1 MLGAEQRTKT
11 VMSDE
16 LSNDS
21 KRPNPPEDPAPR
33 VPDERDLAIERLKRA
48 VVDERRHS
56 KALRETVEALRGTAD
71 SLRESAE
78 ALRHEVEALEKNYSA
93 QLADACSRRE
103 AAEKKLAEQQV
114 SMAKI
119 DSARE
124 DALRLLYEAHTELEQ
139 IAAERAQ
146 LPQAPASGDDRQAAA
161 VQEEPESELEEATI
175 NKLLDASQWPDKQQS
190 QGRDKID
197 HQARAQT
204 EEASEVED
212 MLAPELLM
220 SGRQQGDGNA

>member
-1 MLGAEQRTKT
+1 
-11 VMSDE
+11 MSDDFSDDRE
-16 LSNDS
+16 
-21 KRPNPPEDPAPR
+21 RPTTPENAAPR
-33 VPDERDLAIERLKRA
+33 IPDERDVTIERLKRA

-56 KALRETVEALRGTAD
+56 KALRETVEALRETAN
-71 SLRESAE
+71 SLRESAA

-93 QLADACSRRE
+93 QLAEACSRSE
-103 AAEKKLAEQQV
+103 AAEKQVAEQKI
-114 SMAKI
+114 SLAKI

-146 LPQAPASGDDRQAAA
+146 LPRAPASGDDRHAAAA
-161 VQEEPESELEEATI
+161 VQEESDSDMEEATI

-190 QGRDKID
+190 QRRDKID

-204 EEASEVED
+204 EQESEVEE
-212 MLAPELLM
+212 MLAPELFM
-220 SGRQQGDGNA
+220 SARLPGDGNA